1 MPSYMKDVRSLAD
14 LKGKAD
20 QFKGRI
26 IGIEPSAGAM
36 SILKDKVLKDYGL
49 DGEYK
54 VVDGS
59 TPGMLAELK
68 RAYEK
73 KEPVAVVLWSPHWA
87 YSSYELTKL
96 EDPKG
101 TWGKGDGIHTLAR
114 KGFAEDEPKV
124 AGWLKSF
131 KLTEEQ
137 LTGLEAKIQETGKGK
152 EQQAVRAWLQDHP
165 EIDRLA

>member
-1 MPSYMKDVRSLAD
+1 
-14 LKGKAD
+14 
-20 QFKGRI
+20 
-26 IGIEPSAGAM
+26 
-36 SILKDKVLKDYGL
+36 
-49 DGEYK
+49 
-54 VVDGS
+54 
-59 TPGMLAELK
+59 MLAELK

-96 EDPKG
+96 EDPQG
-101 TWGKGDGIHTLAR
+101 AWGKGDGIHTLAR

-124 AGWLKSF
+124 AEWLKSF

-165 EIDRLA
+165 EVDRLA